1 MTAPTSITKNSLFPW
16 LVAIAVI
23 SVIALAMLFKRADN
37 EAAPAVAQ
45 PDRKPSPGHATGSL
59 ALARMPVPGQPL
71 SAEALQDSARQTA
84 DKRKQVQQQVDR
96 TQAAFAARYT
106 NEPVDAA
113 WAGAKEAELMG
124 LGVSDQIRQ
133 LGAEP
138 QNMAVDCKSS
148 MCRITGDFA
157 TMSTGDDWVT
167 LYMNNVGDKL
177 PMASYKYVQNPDGTV
192 TINVYAVGRK

>member
-1 MTAPTSITKNSLFPW
+1 MS
-16 LVAIAVI
+16 VA
-23 SVIALAMLFKRADN
+23 ALR
-37 EAAPAVAQ
+37 EQ
-45 PDRKPSPGHATGSL
+45 
-59 ALARMPVPGQPL
+59 
-71 SAEALQDSARQTA
+71 RQKMA

-96 TQAAFAARYT
+96 TQAAFAARYN

-133 LGAEP
+133 LNAQP

-157 TMSTGDDWVT
+157 SMSTGDDWVT
-167 LYMNNVGDKL
+167 LYMNNVGDKV
-177 PMASYKYVQNPDGTV
+177 PVASYKYVQNPDGTV
-192 TINVYAVGRK
+192 SINVYAVGRK